1 MQDSPTSVT
10 APHASLR
17 YKKTEADEGG
27 VQWGGCHD
35 TPLTWQSY
43 ERQLHASPSRD
54 MLWTMQSSPSQAQLR
69 APRFRVDRWGDQ
81 TPLPPHQAAIPTSSP
96 DQTVGGPRTAFVDK
110 FATSPPV
117 PSHAYRASD
126 LPRQVRRLGQP
137 TRFAT
142 ALHCGRTAFPR
153 DRTPLF
159 RDPRHLLPRLYI

>member
-35 TPLTWQSY
+35 TPLTRQIY
-43 ERQLHASPSRD
+43 EMRLHASPSRD
-54 MLWTMQSSPSQAQLR
+54 MLWSMQSSPSQAQLR
-69 APRFRVDRWGDQ
+69 APRFRTDRWGEQ
-81 TPLPPHQAAIPTSSP
+81 TPLPPHQAALPPSSP
-96 DQTVGGPRTAFVDK
+96 DQTVGGPRPAFVDK

-117 PSHAYRASD
+117 PSHAYHASE

-142 ALHCGRTAFPR
+142 ALRRDRTALPC
-153 DRTPLF
+153 DRTPLR
-159 RDPRHLLPRLYI
+159 RDPSHLILRLSI

>member
-35 TPLTWQSY
+35 TPLKRPSY
-43 ERQLHASPSRD
+43 EMRLHASPSRE
-54 MLWTMQSSPSQAQLR
+54 MLWSMQSSPSQAQLR
-69 APRFRVDRWGDQ
+69 APRFRTDRWGEQ
-81 TPLPPHQAAIPTSSP
+81 TPLPPHQAALPTSSR
-96 DQTVGGPRTAFVDK
+96 DQTVGGPRPAFVDK
-110 FATSPPV
+110 FATSPHV
-117 PSHAYRASD
+117 PSHAYHASE

-142 ALHCGRTAFPR
+142 ALRR
-153 DRTPLF
+153 DRTPL
-159 RDPRHLLPRLYI
+159 